1 MGMVPEHYTQIQND
15 LTSTWFCPHC
25 DPAEEAFFLTN
36 TVDSSP
42 VIDDSINKT
51 LQELQLEVSS
61 LGDSI
66 ENNTSENTLRIAAE
80 IGSALLQ
87 QNTQLKDDSA
97 KINSKI
103 LELEAEVELQKQHNE
118 TISERLE
125 EAIRELIEK
134 DKQLERTLIEKE
146 KLQAFFI
153 EHDSEQL
160 QCITKHEE
168 TKKNVRNNEP
178 TNDMKSEISSLIA
191 RFQTM
196 ECRINTLE
204 RQAVV
209 DKADIQVLRKSLIVS
224 SAEQTKRSCTF
235 EHVMSSEFKSKS
247 VNVTAGRDQII
258 CKINS
263 ADTLNSGYPQEKP
276 ANNKPPN
283 SARLLKSKDNLED
296 LLNHNIDSNKLTTR
310 SPAKNP
316 NISSSASFGK
326 GHSTR
331 QESKYRQPPT
341 NTSHRDQKCF
351 LDKSRDWKDRGRP
364 RQESRVYINSS
375 LKRSSS
381 SIRMWID

>member
-1 MGMVPEHYTQIQND
+1 
-15 LTSTWFCPHC
+15 
-25 DPAEEAFFLTN
+25 
-36 TVDSSP
+36 
-42 VIDDSINKT
+42 
-51 LQELQLEVSS
+51 
-61 LGDSI
+61 
-66 ENNTSENTLRIAAE
+66 
-80 IGSALLQ
+80 
-87 QNTQLKDDSA
+87 
-97 KINSKI
+97 
-103 LELEAEVELQKQHNE
+103 
-118 TISERLE
+118 
-125 EAIRELIEK
+125 
-134 DKQLERTLIEKE
+134 
-146 KLQAFFI
+146 
-153 EHDSEQL
+153 
-160 QCITKHEE
+160 CITKHEE
-168 TKKNVRNNEP
+168 TIKKLEGEIKKLRNASASSKTGVLNGEHSSDYGLSIYTGLRNNEP

-209 DKADIQVLRKSLIVS
+209 DKADIQVLRKLLIVS

-258 CKINS
+258 RKINS
-263 ADTLNSGYPQEKP
+263 ADTLNNGYPQEKP
-276 ANNKPPN
+276 ANNKSPN
-283 SARLLKSKDNLED
+283 SASLLKSKDNLED
-296 LLNHNIDSNKLTTR
+296 LLNHHIDSNKLITR

-351 LDKSRDWKDRGRP
+351 LDKSREWKDRGRP

-381 SIRMWID
+381 SIRTWID